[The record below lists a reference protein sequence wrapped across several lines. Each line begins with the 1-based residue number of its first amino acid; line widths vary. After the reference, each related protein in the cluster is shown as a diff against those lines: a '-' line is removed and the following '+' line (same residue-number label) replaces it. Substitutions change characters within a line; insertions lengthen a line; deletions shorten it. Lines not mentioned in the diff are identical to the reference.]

1 MEEYDLLTCKY
12 YAGIGSRKTPEDVLL
27 LMERLAQ
34 KLSHRYI
41 LRSGGA
47 DGADTAFEKGAR
59 LPQGEAEVYLPWQG
73 FNKSNSP
80 LHQVDAQALTLAS
93 TLHPGWSELG
103 QGPRKLHARNCYQV
117 LGQNLATPVEFV
129 VCWTS
134 DGCESTR
141 QRRKSTG
148 GTATAIVLAERLN
161 IPRFNLFNMKSR
173 QQLFERL
180 KNEGIEVLELLP
192 SGLQNSLF

>member
-1 MEEYDLLTCKY
+1 MEEYDLLSFNS
-12 YAGIGSRKTPEDVLL
+12 YAGIGSRETPEDVLV

-34 KLSHRYI
+34 KLAHRYI

-47 DGADTAFEKGAR
+47 DGADTAFERGAR
-59 LPQGEAEVYLPWQG
+59 LAQGKAEIYLPWQG
-73 FNKSNSP
+73 FNESNSP
-80 LHQVDAQALTLAS
+80 LHQVAVQALNLAS
-93 TLHPGWSELG
+93 TLHPGWNELG

-129 VCWTS
+129 VCWTA

-148 GTATAIVLAERLN
+148 GTATAIVLAERHN
-161 IPRFNLFNMKSR
+161 IPRYNLFNMKSR

-180 KNEGIEVLELLP
+180 QNEGLEVLELLP